1 MTSAPG
7 HPLAPVRLE
16 LTIELA
22 RAFGLFAAPGVSS
35 APAADAEVELVHI
48 RPYIA
53 AVRRCSAGRCST
65 RVSEEGTN
73 TLS

>member
-1 MTSAPG
+1 MKMG
-7 HPLAPVRLE
+7 
-16 LTIELA
+16 
-22 RAFGLFAAPGVSS
+22 RAFGLLAAAGVSVERPP
-35 APAADAEVELVHI
+35 PATDAELELVHI

-65 RVSEEGTN
+65 RVPEEGTN